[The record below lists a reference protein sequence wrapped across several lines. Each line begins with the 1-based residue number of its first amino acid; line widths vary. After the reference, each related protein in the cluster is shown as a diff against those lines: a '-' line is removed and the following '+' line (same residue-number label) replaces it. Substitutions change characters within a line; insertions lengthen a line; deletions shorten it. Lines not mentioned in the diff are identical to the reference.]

1 MKKKVTVSGERIND
15 VFVGEEDEVFEYL
28 TNIKNLQMSIVGE
41 KQLLD
46 ITQAELKVSDF
57 KQFADIGLSIKI
69 TDAT

>member
-28 TNIKNLQMSIVGE
+28 TNIKNLQMSMVGE
-41 KQLLD
+41 KQLLA